1 LSIPSLNNEQLS
13 AKQDSDKD
21 SEKDD
26 NTKEKGVIEVVKRS
40 ETTIDDELEYLQKIK
55 KVEPLIKAQEKKFSL
70 ESMIT
75 FKPNVNY
82 ELNEQIKDK
91 SFSDLLTEIL
101 SDLQAHVES
110 QMTVINTKQV
120 DNNNK

>member
-1 LSIPSLNNEQLS
+1 
-13 AKQDSDKD
+13 
-21 SEKDD
+21 
-26 NTKEKGVIEVVKRS
+26 VIEVVKRS

-75 FKPNVNY
+75 LKPNVKY

-91 SFSDLLTEIL
+91 SNNN
-101 SDLQAHVES
+101 AP
-110 QMTVINTKQV
+110 INTRLHY
-120 DNNNK
+120 

>member
-1 LSIPSLNNEQLS
+1 M
-13 AKQDSDKD
+13 
-21 SEKDD
+21 
-26 NTKEKGVIEVVKRS
+26 IEVVKRS

-91 SFSDLLTEIL
+91 SNNN
-101 SDLQAHVES
+101 AP
-110 QMTVINTKQV
+110 INTRQHY
-120 DNNNK
+120 